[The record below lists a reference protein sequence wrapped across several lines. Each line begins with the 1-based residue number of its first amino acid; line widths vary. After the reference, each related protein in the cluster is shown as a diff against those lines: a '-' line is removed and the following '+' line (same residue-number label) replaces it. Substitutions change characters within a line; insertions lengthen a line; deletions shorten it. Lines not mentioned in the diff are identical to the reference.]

1 MMKKVIK
8 KLLAALLAVAMVC
21 AMAIPAF
28 AFESWETEEDLNK
41 NHDYI
46 AFQIFKGVISKNNP
60 TLSDVTWGSHIT
72 DPAAFLEQLKND
84 STIGAQ
90 FHSIDATDA
99 TDAATVQKV
108 LAVISQ
114 WSDSDDDS
122 IAFARF
128 VCHYLYSNG
137 DPQSTI
143 VGGGGAIKIPEP
155 GYYLIVDTI
164 NFNDGDHYHA
174 YNSFLLVN
182 DTNQGE
188 YNVIINHK
196 VVKPTVEKKV
206 YDNDNNDISSAGGWG
221 SSADHAI
228 NEPFQFR
235 LIAKLPASKDNGRA
249 YDYYDKYTVCF
260 NDTLSAGITFDNLD
274 TVKIANV
281 DGDNSKEITNYK
293 FDDTDLHE
301 AGHPTSFKLS
311 IDDVKTCAAAAGLNL
326 NDGATITVTYTAHLN
341 ENAYVNT
348 AGGPTDN
355 NNSVFL
361 QYSNN
366 PINTSVGQTPESKV
380 CVYTYQL
387 NNTKYHDE
395 DKPGNELE
403 GAGFRLY
410 SDEACNN
417 EIKLKKNNDGTY
429 SPYFGTDAGDEMFSD
444 EHGQFNVKGLDAGTY
459 YLKETN
465 PPTGYIACPM
475 ITVTI
480 KANHTKDRVDLSGS
494 NLSTTFVNKKAG
506 GITLPST
513 GGIGTTIFYVVGG
526 GLMVAAIVL
535 LVTKKR
541 MENK

>member
-1 MMKKVIK
+1 MMKKAIK

-46 AFQIFKGVISKNNP
+46 AFQIFKGVISKDNP
-60 TLSDVTWGSHIT
+60 TLSGVDWGQHIP
-72 DPAAFLEQLKND
+72 DDEDFLAELKRD
-84 STIGAQ
+84 LTIGGE
-90 FHSIDATDA
+90 FENATTPQD
-99 TDAATVQKV
+99 V
-108 LAVISQ
+108 LAVISK
-114 WSDSDDDS
+114 WHDSDNDS

-128 VCHYLYSNG
+128 VCHYLYSKG
-137 DPQSTI
+137 DPKSSI

-155 GYYLIVDTI
+155 GYYLIVDNI
-164 NFNDGDHYHA
+164 DFSNGDYYHA

-182 DTNQGE
+182 DTQQGE

-228 NEPFQFR
+228 NEKFQFQ

-274 TVKIANV
+274 TV
-281 DGDNSKEITNYK
+281 EITNGDGSTPQVINNYTL
-293 FDDTDLHE
+293 D
-301 AGHPTSFKLS
+301 PNNPQSSFKLS
-311 IDDVKTCAAAAGLNL
+311 IDDVKTCVPDLNK
-326 NDGATITVTYTAHLN
+326 GATITVTYTAHLN
-341 ENAYVNT
+341 ENATVNT
-348 AGGPTDN
+348 AGGPNTTDN
-355 NNSVFL
+355 KNSVFL

-366 PINTSVGQTPESKV
+366 PRISTSLDHTPESEV
-380 CVYTYQL
+380 RVYTYQL
-387 NNTKYHDE
+387 NNTKYHD
-395 DKPGNELE
+395 DDNPNNVLA

-410 SDEACNN
+410 SDEACHDED
-417 EIKLKKNNDGTY
+417 EIKLKMNDDGTY
-429 SPYFGTDAGDEMFSD
+429 SRDFSTEGKGVEMISGQD
-444 EHGQFNVKGLDAGTY
+444 GQFNVKGLDAGIY
-459 YLKETN
+459 YLKETKT
-465 PPTGYIACPM
+465 PDGYGAC
-475 ITVTI
+475 
-480 KANHTKDRVDLSGS
+480 ANKEIVISATHDVNHVDLSG
-494 NLSTTFVNKKAG
+494 NLSTTIINKKAG